1 MTGYEHSLA
10 YTVKRT
16 QQAIRHAM
24 DQALAGLTLTPPQ
37 YAALSA
43 LSSETGLSNAE
54 LARRCFVTPQTMHQ
68 ILGGL
73 ESRELIGRSPHLWHG
88 KIVQVVVTEAGRQL
102 LERAHKLVGE
112 VEAKMTH
119 DLSAVEEKQAT
130 SVLLRCCTALET

>member
-1 MTGYEHSLA
+1 MADYEHSLA

-16 QQAIRHAM
+16 QQAVRHVM
-24 DQALAGLTLTPPQ
+24 DQTLAGLTLTPPQ

-73 ESRELIGRSPHLWHG
+73 ESRELIGRSPHLQHG
-88 KIVQVVVTEAGRQL
+88 KIVQVMVTETGRKL
-102 LERAHKLVGE
+102 LGRAHRLVGE
-112 VEAKMTH
+112 VEKKMTQ
-119 DLSAVEEKQAT
+119 DLSDVEEEQAT
-130 SVLLRCCTALET
+130 SILLRCCAALET

>member
-24 DQALAGLTLTPPQ
+24 DQTLADLLTPPQ

-43 LSSETGLSNAE
+43 LSNETGLSNAD

-73 ESRELIGRSPHLWHG
+73 ESRSLIGRSPHQRHG
-88 KIVQVVVTEAGRQL
+88 KIVQVTVTEAGRQL
-102 LERAHKLVGE
+102 LAKAHTLVDE
-112 VEAKMTH
+112 VEKKMTRG
-119 DLSAVEEKQAT
+119 LSAVEEEQAT